1 MSAFDSTISVPTVS
15 TGTSLIV
22 GSQKLAD
29 NQQQATPMS
38 PMDSLRAVFDDMRDT
53 LESIKENTF
62 QTVELLKTSVVG
74 KSQQE
79 RDQDIIEGETDV
91 EPPAKEQGPGLFA
104 KIGETLSNLNPFKGG
119 MGPLT
124 TFLLAGA
131 ALTALNLFGEK
142 LDKPLG
148 ELVKSIKEGT
158 IVEDL
163 KATVKDI
170 KEKLE
175 PKIAEIKLKFEEFFD
190 KTGTLFTGVSGI
202 VTVVSDIIANIENY
216 VDSFDTDGIEG
227 LSKEE
232 QTALWEDVRDQI
244 GKAIWGLTGK
254 LVTALTATLTF
265 VTIAGV
271 FSRLAPAAAITATG
285 AGVAGLGLFGA
296 AAIAAIAAAGI
307 YSLYNRIQFAMNDEL
322 DKTPVPDNIVD
333 KSSDFISKFLG
344 GKDPEGGVVN
354 AMDNAVTMGLVGAVI
369 GGIAGSFFFGI
380 GAVPGAAIGFRIGTL
395 MGAGFGFI
403 GSNELKK
410 DLPSMQNAYDNTDS
424 IISYFKGVKTDKETN
439 EKLLNEQLDIV
450 QESLITAEK
459 NLAENDNSFNRRI
472 VKNLKESEAD
482 ILDNLKNLD
491 ENIANRASGGQISD
505 IKKLIKGEENRINEM
520 KADLLSGN
528 LQDFQIQDTNQA
540 ILDAQDN
547 IDDYNDQIK
556 EITNKYKIIPSD
568 RQPGFELQFQKM
580 SSNKFDGIDRPKP
593 RTNGEGVTVVDASKK
608 GTNDNFIKQDQTIV
622 ASGLSSGDNFMTA
635 VVLANKKAKMVT

>member
-216 VDSFDTDGIEG
+216 VNSFDTDGIEG

-322 DKTPVPDNIVD
+322 DKTPVVD

-635 VVLANKKAKMVT
+635 VVLANKKAKIVG